1 MASNKIERINEDIK
15 YTLSV
20 LLRNV
25 KDPRVNQGMI
35 SVTDVKATGDL
46 KFCKVYVSVMGLTNE
61 KELMKGLRSASGYLR
76 HELGS
81 RLSIRN
87 TPELIFEVDHSIEYG
102 THISKLINSLNIS
115 HESEDGSDGADD

>member
-1 MASNKIERINEDIK
+1 MASNRIQRTNEDIK

-20 LLRNV
+20 LLRNI

-35 SVTDVKATGDL
+35 SVTGVQVTGDL
-46 KFCKVYVSVMGLTNE
+46 KFCKVYVSVLGLNNE

-81 RLSIRN
+81 RLSLRN
-87 TPELIFEVDHSIEYG
+87 TPELIFEVDHSIEHG
-102 THISKLINSLNIS
+102 AHISKLLDSLNIS
-115 HESEDGSDGADD
+115 GESEETEDGADS